1 MGRKQG
7 VTAEQ
12 TRGELLEAAARV
24 FALKGYDGASIADI
38 TAEANL
44 SSGAIYAHYKG
55 KAELFVAV
63 VREHGEAEFRNLVG
77 GPVDR
82 STTIP
87 DVVDVVTRIGSTYA
101 RAEPTGGTLLIEA
114 VVASQRH
121 PEIAEMIRAW
131 LLEGEDLMSGELAA
145 AQDAGLL
152 MSGFSADA
160 AGRFL
165 TLVGLGARLAGA
177 LQLPDVDPDRWSQ
190 LIELLAAGLRTDG
203 GPTPDT

>member
-12 TRGELLEAAARV
+12 TRAELLEAAARV

-63 VREHGEAEFRNLVG
+63 VREHGEAEFRDLVG
-77 GPVDR
+77 GAGGEAAAA
-82 STTIP
+82 
-87 DVVDVVTRIGSTYA
+87 DVVEAVTRIGSTYA
-101 RAEPTGGTLLIEA
+101 RTTPSDGRLLIEA
-114 VVASQRH
+114 VVAAQRH
-121 PEIAEMIRAW
+121 PEIADMIRSW
-131 LLEGEDLMSGELAA
+131 LLEGEDLMRGELEA
-145 AQDAGLL
+145 AQEGGLL
-152 MSGFSADA
+152 MADFSADA

-165 TLVGLGARLAGA
+165 TMVGLGARLSGA
-177 LQLPDVDPDRWSQ
+177 LGLPAVDQERWAHFID
-190 LIELLAAGLRTDG
+190 LVAAGFRVDG
-203 GPTPDT
+203 DA